1 MVFHTLGISVC
12 LSPLQAVYFT
22 ATFPFVVI
30 LILLVRGVTLEGAR
44 DGIEFFIGSKSNWT
58 KLAEGKVWKN
68 DTIRRNEADL
78 VTT

>member
-1 MVFHTLGISVC
+1 MVFHSLGISAR

-22 ATFPFVVI
+22 ATFPYVVI

-58 KLAEGKVWKN
+58 KLAEGKVWEN